1 MDQSSDT
8 AENVT
13 TTKDAWDLYGSSKRA
28 TVDQSRDTASDVA
41 ATEKITATEKVT
53 ATEEDTAAN
62 LWTTKK
68 GSTTVVSG
76 CECGKF
82 S

>member
-13 TTKDAWDLYGSSKRA
+13 TTKDAWDLYSSSKRT

-41 ATEKITATEKVT
+41 ATEKITATEEVT
-53 ATEEDTAAN
+53 ATEEDTAA
-62 LWTTKK
+62 TKN